1 MQRVQAQ
8 ELNCD
13 PAELVLRKP
22 LVIDRWFA

>member
-13 PAELVLRKP
+13 PAELVLRKL
-22 LVIDRWFA
+22 LVTDRWFA